1 VTLRASKLMRGI
13 QEKEPHG
20 ESSMVR
26 TPYWR
31 TTVSMAALACADA
44 SAVLP
49 GPLLVGGLRVRSHQ
63 SHTITQRRS

>member
-1 VTLRASKLMRGI
+1 MRGI

-26 TPYWR
+26 MPNWR
-31 TTVSMAALACADA
+31 TTVSMATLACADA

-49 GPLLVGGLRVRSHQ
+49 GPLLGWWFLRQ
-63 SHTITQRRS
+63 ITSELQ